1 MSGVTMGGKLYTLVR
16 DAALTSLEGVVFLK
30 HVRRETKSKLL
41 VIWDGSPI
49 HRREV
54 TTFMQNGGA
63 SHIHLEQLPPYAPE
77 LNPDEGVWEQL
88 KNVGVRNL
96 SCKDLNHLRIELNL
110 TINRLRSKPRLIQA
124 FFAGAKLSIK
134 VKLLMQQSVNHPRY
148 SVSVQERYFSQYL
161 FIPPLRQ
168 VSNLLS
174 PTSLSKPGLPSSVSS
189 PVLPRI

>member
-1 MSGVTMGGKLYTLVR
+1 VFIDEAGFYLLPGLVRTYAPRGETPVLSSFQTYDHLSIMSGVTMGGKLYTLVR
-16 DAALTSLEGVVFLK
+16 DAVLTSLESVVFLK

-88 KNVGVRNL
+88 KNVEMRNL

-110 TINRLRSKPRLIQA
+110 AINRLRSKPRLIQS

-134 VKLLMQQSVNHPRY
+134 S
-148 SVSVQERYFSQYL
+148 
-161 FIPPLRQ
+161 
-168 VSNLLS
+168 
-174 PTSLSKPGLPSSVSS
+174 
-189 PVLPRI
+189 

>member
-1 MSGVTMGGKLYTLVR
+1 MFIDEAGFYLLPGLVRTYAPRGETPVLSSFQTYDHLSIMSGVTMGGKLYTLVR

-54 TTFMQNGGA
+54 TTFMQNGGP

-88 KNVGVRNL
+88 KNVEMRNL

-110 TINRLRSKPRLIQA
+110 AINRLRSKPRLIQS

-134 VKLLMQQSVNHPRY
+134 S
-148 SVSVQERYFSQYL
+148 
-161 FIPPLRQ
+161 
-168 VSNLLS
+168 
-174 PTSLSKPGLPSSVSS
+174 
-189 PVLPRI
+189 